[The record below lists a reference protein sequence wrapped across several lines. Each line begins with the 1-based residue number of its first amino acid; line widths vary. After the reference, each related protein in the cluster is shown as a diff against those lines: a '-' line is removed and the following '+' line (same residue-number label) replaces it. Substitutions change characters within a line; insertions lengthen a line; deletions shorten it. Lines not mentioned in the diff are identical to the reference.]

1 MVYITK
7 DGQIKLNH
15 LNVKNRNG
23 EVIFESGKLN
33 EEGNLTED
41 ARPFMKVFGD
51 KEGKPVGLLF
61 WKYEKLLSDTRIKA
75 GERRVE
81 EYSID
86 KKVEDKLLYPL
97 TATVKLNFR
106 VYPQWV
112 TSAVQKAFPNLP
124 NPPVV
129 ELEKAVK
136 EFEN

>member
-1 MVYITK
+1 M
-7 DGQIKLNH
+7 
-15 LNVKNRNG
+15 
-23 EVIFESGKLN
+23 
-33 EEGNLTED
+33 
-41 ARPFMKVFGD
+41 
-51 KEGKPVGLLF
+51 
-61 WKYEKLLSDTRIKA
+61 SDTRIKA